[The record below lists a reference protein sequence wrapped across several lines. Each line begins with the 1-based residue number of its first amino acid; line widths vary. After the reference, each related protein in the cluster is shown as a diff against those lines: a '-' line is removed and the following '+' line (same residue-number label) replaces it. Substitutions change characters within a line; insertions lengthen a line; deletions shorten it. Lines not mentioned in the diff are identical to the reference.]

1 MSISNKDVMK
11 AAGGAAGTA
20 VAAYAINNVLQNKE
34 KWGQLLQSGAAHFL
48 SHKILKLAVI
58 GIEGSGKTSFL
69 RFLSNIENL
78 EKDQNNYKFG
88 FSDSNNHDFR
98 VEHICFDSEQV
109 ENIYSIYPKVVS
121 VSNLILFFFDM
132 SKIDNGDYLQ
142 DVVDRLAVISE
153 YCQLYKNKRDEKM
166 VLVIPTHKDFLPAD
180 KLPIQ
185 KGILRAALSKDSSAK
200 YFNENPN
207 LILDTFNTRNVE
219 SLKSLRDAICKI
231 YLNI

>member
-1 MSISNKDVMK
+1 MK
-11 AAGGAAGTA
+11 AAGVTAGTA
-20 VAAYAINNVLQNKE
+20 ASAYLVNNVLQNKE

-69 RFLSNIENL
+69 RFLSNIEDI

-88 FSDSNNHDFR
+88 ISDSDNHDFR

-121 VSNLILFFFDM
+121 ESNFILFFFDM

-153 YCQLYKNKRDEKM
+153 YCQLYKNKNDEKM
-166 VLVIPTHKDFLPAD
+166 VLVIPTHKDLLPAD

-200 YFNENPN
+200 FYNENSD
-207 LILDTFNTRNVE
+207 LILNTYNTSIE
-219 SLKSLRDAICKI
+219 KDLKSLRDTICKK
-231 YLNI
+231 YLKI